1 MVKVRK
7 SNILAVERKN
17 HDLKYEYLKQ
27 HNDNSISGMVTVL
40 VEQFLPENMISNYLS
55 VWIFSP
61 LLL

>member
-17 HDLKYEYLKQ
+17 YDLKYEYLKQ
-27 HNDNSISGMVTVL
+27 HNDISTSGMVTVL